1 MKWIIEGGKLTVK
14 KGEEK
19 IEAILKRFLLN
30 RGLKTKRQQEDFLNP
45 KNPYKL
51 TLREVG
57 ISPDEIK
64 KAITRLKKAIK
75 KREKVIVYGDYDADG
90 VCATA
95 IVWETLNKLG
105 AQVMPFIPKRE
116 EGYGLKVERIDQMA
130 KAGVNLI
137 VTVDQ
142 GIVQFRQVE
151 HANKIGVDVIVTDHH
166 VLGKKK
172 PKAAAVIHT
181 TQLAGVGVAW
191 FFARQLL
198 AAFKKKEKLGLDL
211 VTIGT
216 ITDMVPLLGAN
227 RSLVKYGL
235 NQLKE
240 TKRIG
245 LQFLYQQVGL
255 GNEKIGTYEVGFII
269 GPRINASGR
278 IQDPMD
284 PLRLLCL
291 KKDEKK
297 ALEIAR
303 QLNENNR
310 ERQMLTKRTSL
321 HARELWLKKDGQ
333 SSLIFVQDQTYNEG
347 VIGLVAQKLKD
358 EFYRPTVV
366 ISEGEE
372 MSRAS
377 ARSIQEFNII
387 EAIRKCA
394 DLLDSHG
401 GHPLAAGFN
410 IETKKINLLKT
421 RLQQIVEE
429 QLAQKKFKRVLRVDA
444 QLKLADLTPS
454 LFNQLKGLEPFG
466 QSNPQPVFV
475 TKEVKVANA
484 QLVGAD
490 KRHLKL
496 TVYGAESKKNIGAI
510 GFGMGD
516 FYSQLSSEE
525 PIDIA
530 YNLIA
535 NEWHGPKRLQLKLKD
550 IKVPT
555 R

>member
-1 MKWIIEGGKLTVK
+1 MKWIIEGGKLTAK
-14 KGEEK
+14 KGEKK
-19 IEAILKRFLLN
+19 IEAIFKRLLLN

-45 KNPYKL
+45 KSPYKL

-64 KAITRLKKAIK
+64 KAIARLKKAIK
-75 KREKVIVYGDYDADG
+75 KKEKVIVYGDYDADG

-130 KAGVNLI
+130 KAGVSLI

-142 GIVQFRQVE
+142 GIVQFKQVE
-151 HANKIGVDVIVTDHH
+151 HANKIGMDVIVTDHH
-166 VLGKKK
+166 VPGKKK

-216 ITDMVPLLGAN
+216 VTDMVPLLGAN
-227 RSLVKYGL
+227 RSLVKHGL
-235 NQLKE
+235 NQLKK

-245 LQFLYQQVGL
+245 LQFLCQLVGL
-255 GNEKIGTYEVGFII
+255 DSEKISAREVGFII

-278 IQDPMD
+278 IRDPMD

-291 KKDEKK
+291 KKDKNK
-297 ALEIAR
+297 ALKIAR
-303 QLNENNR
+303 RLDENNR
-310 ERQMLTKRTSL
+310 ERQTLTKRTSL
-321 HARELWLKKDGQ
+321 HARELWLKEDGQ

-358 EFYRPTVV
+358 EFYRPAVV
-366 ISEGEE
+366 ISEGKE

-377 ARSIQEFNII
+377 ARSVQEFNII

-421 RLQQIVEE
+421 RLQQIAEE
-429 QLAQKKFKRVLRVDA
+429 QLAQKKLKRVLKIDA
-444 QLKLADLTPS
+444 QLELVDLTFDF
-454 LFNQLKGLEPFG
+454 FNQLERFEPFG
-466 QSNPQPVFV
+466 QDNPQPAFV
-475 TKEVKVANA
+475 TKKIKVVSA
-484 QLVGAD
+484 QLVGAG
-490 KRHLKL
+490 KQHLKL
-496 TVYGAESKKNIGAI
+496 TVYGPEPKKNIGAI

-530 YNLIA
+530 YNLII
-535 NEWHGPKRLQLKLKD
+535 NEWNSQKRLQLKLKD
-550 IKVPT
+550 IKK
-555 R
+555 

>member
-14 KGEEK
+14 KGEKK
-19 IEAILKRFLLN
+19 IETIFKHLLLN

-45 KNPYKL
+45 KSPYKL

-64 KAITRLKKAIK
+64 KAIARLKKAIK
-75 KREKVIVYGDYDADG
+75 KKEKVIVYGDYDADG

-130 KAGVNLI
+130 KAGVSLI

-142 GIVQFRQVE
+142 GIVQFKQVE
-151 HANKIGVDVIVTDHH
+151 HANKIGMDVIVTDHH
-166 VLGKKK
+166 VPGKKK

-216 ITDMVPLLGAN
+216 VTDMVPLLGAN
-227 RSLVKYGL
+227 RSLVKHGL
-235 NQLKE
+235 NQLKK

-245 LQFLYQQVGL
+245 LQFLCQLVGL
-255 GNEKIGTYEVGFII
+255 DSEKISAREVGFII

-278 IQDPMD
+278 IRDPMD

-291 KKDEKK
+291 KKDKNK
-297 ALEIAR
+297 ALKIAR
-303 QLNENNR
+303 RLDENNR
-310 ERQMLTKRTSL
+310 ERQTLTKRTSL
-321 HARELWLKKDGQ
+321 HARELWLKEDGQ

-358 EFYRPTVV
+358 EFYRPAVV
-366 ISEGEE
+366 ISEGKE

-377 ARSIQEFNII
+377 ARSVQEFNII

-421 RLQQIVEE
+421 RLQQIAEE
-429 QLAQKKFKRVLRVDA
+429 QLAQKKLKRVLKIDA
-444 QLKLADLTPS
+444 QLELVDLTFDF
-454 LFNQLKGLEPFG
+454 FNQLERFEPFG
-466 QSNPQPVFV
+466 QDNPQPAFV
-475 TKEVKVANA
+475 TKKIKVVSA
-484 QLVGAD
+484 QLVGAG
-490 KRHLKL
+490 KQHLKL
-496 TVYGAESKKNIGAI
+496 TVYGPEPKKNIGAI

-530 YNLIA
+530 YNLII
-535 NEWHGPKRLQLKLKD
+535 NEWNSQKRLQLKLKD
-550 IKVPT
+550 IKK
-555 R
+555 